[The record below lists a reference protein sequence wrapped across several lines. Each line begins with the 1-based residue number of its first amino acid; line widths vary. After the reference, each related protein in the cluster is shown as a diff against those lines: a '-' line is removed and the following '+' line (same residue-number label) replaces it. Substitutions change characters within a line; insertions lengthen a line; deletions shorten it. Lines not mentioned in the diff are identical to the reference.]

1 MATNYNTLIE
11 SEKNLKKM
19 VVQFLEYSY
28 STHEKLWKN
37 IFDFQDGDKIID
49 SMEVRVREAEQRERD
64 LLDECIWIISKDSPR
79 ANHLRFIISIIYTTK
94 DITRTAS
101 HPLFITK
108 TFVRKKIDIVQ
119 MTKIKEMIELY
130 LKLFEKYIKIYQ
142 NDKIKDKF
150 DEVEKMYLEFI
161 EFSHEITKKIRAEL
175 IEKDLEIDYFPI
187 SQIIKLI
194 ESTIEHVK
202 NIFANAV
209 LK

>member
-37 IFDFQDGDKIID
+37 IFTFEDGNKIID
-49 SMEVRVREAEQRERD
+49 SMEVRLKEAEQRERD
-64 LLDECIWIISKDSPR
+64 LLDECIWIISKDNPR

-94 DITRTAS
+94 DITKTAS
-101 HPLFITK
+101 YPLYIAK
-108 TFVRKKIDIVQ
+108 TFVRKKIDIIQ
-119 MTKIKEMIELY
+119 ISKIKEMTESY

-161 EFSHEITKKIRAEL
+161 EFSHEINKKIRAEL
-175 IEKDLEIDYFPI
+175 TEEDLEIDYFPI

-194 ESTIEHVK
+194 EGTIEHVK
-202 NIFANAV
+202 NIFTNAV